1 MRRYDEITVTDIFR
15 RLRHRPALIVAA
27 CALAGLCF
35 AARAQQKPAASTPAP
50 AAPPPEGIKSIPPG
64 DPDVAEPGEPL
75 EPDEELNADDLAT
88 AVGEA
93 AAEADAGVP
102 APARVEE
109 VPAAAA
115 NAVSQHTAHLQ
126 GLSLWKKAKLAGDAY
141 VAKTDDG
148 KVARLTIDPNLQGQM
163 DKLLKTYK
171 PQGAAIVAL
180 DPKTGKVLA
189 ISEYGEGLATKPL
202 YPAAS
207 VFKIITGAALIEKG
221 VNPDVETCYH
231 GGMHGIVGKLLEDKP
246 RMDRRCLS
254 LSMALAKSANVVFA
268 KMAVKHLDGDA
279 LRKEAERFLFN
290 RPIFDQPV
298 EQSSARIPD
307 GGLDFAKSAAGF
319 GQVRLS
325 PMHAALIAAAVGNG
339 GIAEEPSLIDAV
351 DGQDVPPTGSLRLLN
366 PETAGTLRDMM
377 KLTVSEGT
385 ASNSFRERH
394 KYILG
399 DIEVAG
405 KTGSLSNHQKP
416 FKDYSW
422 FVGFAPADDP
432 KIAVA
437 AVVVNGL
444 KWRIHAPFIAREA
457 LKAYLVGG
465 PLGQPPAARVRHTR
479 RHKKRA

>member
-1 MRRYDEITVTDIFR
+1 VTDILRRFR
-15 RLRHRPALIVAA
+15 FRPAIIVAA

-35 AARAQQKPAASTPAP
+35 AARAQQEKPGVTQPALRPPPAP
-50 AAPPPEGIKSIPPG
+50 KDSEGPGGADAP
-64 DPDVAEPGEPL
+64 
-75 EPDEELNADDLAT
+75 EPDDEISNDDLAK
-88 AVGEA
+88 AVSEA
-93 AAEADAGVP
+93 AIETDGGVV
-102 APARVEE
+102 APTVVHE

-115 NAVSQHTAHLQ
+115 NAVVQHVAHLQ
-126 GLSLWKKAKLAGDAY
+126 GLSLWKRARLAGGIY
-141 VAKTDDG
+141 IAKTDDG
-148 KVARLTIDPNLQGQM
+148 KIAHLSIDPNLQGQM

-171 PQGAAIVAL
+171 PQGAAMVAL

-189 ISEYGEGLATKPL
+189 LSEYGEGQATKPL

-221 VNPDVETCYH
+221 VNPDAETCYH
-231 GGMHGIVGKLLEDKP
+231 GGMHGIVGKLLQDKP
-246 RMDRRCLS
+246 GLDRRCLS

-268 KMAVKHLDGDA
+268 KMAAKHLDGDD

-298 EQSSARIPD
+298 DQSTAMIPD
-307 GGLDFAKSAAGF
+307 SGLEFAKSAAGF
-319 GQVRLS
+319 GQVKLS
-325 PMHAALIAAAVGNG
+325 PMHAALIAAALGNG
-339 GIAEEPSLIDAV
+339 GVAEEPSMIDDV
-351 DGQDVPPTGSLRLLN
+351 DGEEMPPSASMRLLN
-366 PETAGTLRDMM
+366 PETASTLRDMM

-385 ASNSFRERH
+385 ASGSFREGHRH
-394 KYILG
+394 ILG
-399 DIEVAG
+399 DITVAG

-437 AVVVNGL
+437 VVVVNGL

-465 PLGQPPAARVRHTR
+465 PLGQPPAARVRHVR